1 MSLPFQQLQVLV
13 TLVLVQSE
21 PMAPKAA
28 PKPAAAK
35 PKAKARAQAEAPR
48 GVFVRLFRPSF
59 CGQEQVL
66 VSSTGRRGLP
76 SAGFCKDV

>member
-48 GVFVRLFRPSF
+48 GVFVRLLRP
-59 CGQEQVL
+59 
-66 VSSTGRRGLP
+66 
-76 SAGFCKDV
+76 